1 MQLNSNTSCGT
12 CLTSTIGNNST
23 TAAAAT
29 ASLANNFNEGV
40 STKKVKF
47 VRFFLEETKKTLSIE
62 MVRHVDQ

>member
-47 VRFFLEETKKTLSIE
+47 VRFFLEETKNFE
-62 MVRHVDQ
+62 H